1 MTLNHKTLSFAG
13 ALLAGTFLATAVSA
27 QERPNITVA
36 LQSMGS
42 AGTLDTTDNGGTA
55 ARKYQN
61 MIFEQLISLDLSD
74 PNLAAKPG
82 LATEWRWVNDTTLEM
97 KLRHGVK
104 FHNGDEMKADD
115 VVFSFSDER
124 FGLLPEQTKARDA
137 GQATFT
143 RADGTKGIV
152 PPAVTAAS
160 RKSEWPLLKSVE
172 KVDDYTV
179 RFNMAKATLDTEA
192 RLARVNYAA
201 IISKRG
207 FQEAK
212 SWADYA
218 LHPVATGPYK
228 VVSVDQG
235 AAIHLVS
242 NDDYWGGKPPIA
254 KLDMMIVPEAASR
267 LNGLMSGEY
276 DIVSDLGPDQVPLL
290 KSSNDFNVVGGPVAN
305 IRFIAL
311 DTNNGPLK
319 NKLVRQALSHSIDRG
334 TIVNQLWGGL
344 TAVPQGFQHKLFG
357 DLFVSDFQ
365 SPAYDPALAKKLLAE
380 AGYKGE
386 KITYRVHNDYY
397 PNELTVAQFDLDN
410 LRKIGFN
417 IDFAVMDNP
426 NDPAP
431 DRMMQDLSNTAYFAY
446 PVSLLANN
454 CPYGSYNTKTNAKG
468 GMWQNDEFDKLCD
481 VLNTSTDKAEVK
493 KSFARALQIIEA
505 DDPAML
511 VLHQNAILYGKRADI
526 QWKPSAMFVMD
537 FRPGSFSI
545 TKKK

>member
-1 MTLNHKTLSFAG
+1 MNMNFRTLSLTSI
-13 ALLAGTFLATAVSA
+13 LLATTVLGFNQVARA
-27 QERPNITVA
+27 EDRPTINVA
-36 LQSMGS
+36 LQSMGL
-42 AGTLDTTDNGGTA
+42 AGTLDTTDNTGTA
-55 ARKYQN
+55 PRKYQN
-61 MIFEQLISLDLSD
+61 DIFEQLIALDLAD
-74 PNLAAKPG
+74 PNLPAKPG
-82 LATEWRWVNDTTLEM
+82 LATEWKWVSPEILEV

-124 FGLLPEQTKARDA
+124 YGLLPEQAKAREA
-137 GQATFT
+137 NLPTFT
-143 RADGTKGIV
+143 RADGTIGIV
-152 PPAVTAAS
+152 PPALTAGG

-179 RFNMAKATLDTEA
+179 RFVMQKSTLDTEA

-201 IISKRG
+201 IISKRA
-207 FQEAK
+207 FQSAK
-212 SWADYA
+212 SWQDYA

-228 VVSVDQG
+228 VESVDQG
-235 AAIHLVS
+235 SAIHLVA

-254 KLDMMIVPEAASR
+254 KLNFNVVPEAASR
-267 LNGLMSGEY
+267 INGLLSGEY
-276 DIVSDLGPDQVPLL
+276 DIVSDVGPDQVPMI
-290 KSSNDFNVVGGPVAN
+290 KGNSDFEVVGGPVAN

-319 NKLVRQALSHSIDRG
+319 NKLIRQALSHSIDRQ
-334 TIVNQLWGGL
+334 TIVDSLWGGQ
-344 TAVPQGFQHKLFG
+344 TAVAQGFQHKLFG
-357 DLFVSDFQ
+357 DLFIDDFK
-365 SPAYDPALAKKLLAE
+365 SPAYDPELAKKLLAE

-386 KITYRVHNDYY
+386 PITYRVHNDYY

-417 IDFAVMDNP
+417 IDFAVVDNP

-454 CPYGSYNTKTNAKG
+454 CPYGSYNSGTNPKT
-468 GMWQNDEFDKLCD
+468 GMWKNEEFDKLCN

-493 KSFARALQIIEA
+493 KAFARALEIIEVE
-505 DDPAML
+505 DPAMI

-545 TKKK
+545 KK

>member
-1 MTLNHKTLSFAG
+1 MNMNFRTLSLTS
-13 ALLAGTFLATAVSA
+13 ALLATTVLGFNQIARA
-27 QERPNITVA
+27 EDRPTINVA

-42 AGTLDTTDNGGTA
+42 AGTLDTTDNTGTA

-61 MIFEQLISLDLSD
+61 DIYEQLIALDLSD
-74 PNLAAKPG
+74 PNLGAKPG
-82 LATEWRWVNDTTLEM
+82 LATEWKWVSPEILEV
-97 KLRHGVK
+97 KLRQGVK

-124 FGLLPEQTKARDA
+124 YGLLPEQAKARDA
-137 GQATFT
+137 NQPIFA
-143 RADGTKGIV
+143 RADGTTGIV
-152 PPAVTAAS
+152 PPAVTAAG

-179 RFNMAKATLDTEA
+179 RFVMQKSTLDTEA

-201 IISKRG
+201 IISKRA
-207 FQEAK
+207 FQNAK
-212 SWADYA
+212 SWKDFA

-228 VVSVDQG
+228 VDSVDQG
-235 AAIHLVS
+235 SAIHLVAH
-242 NDDYWGGKPPIA
+242 DDYWGGKPPIA
-254 KLDMMIVPEAASR
+254 KLNFNIVPEAASR
-267 LNGLMSGEY
+267 INGLLSGEY
-276 DIVSDLGPDQVPLL
+276 DIVSDVGPDQVPMI
-290 KSSNDFNVVGGPVAN
+290 KGNSDFEVAGGPVAN

-319 NKLVRQALSHSIDRG
+319 NKLIRQALSHSIDRQ
-334 TIVNQLWGGL
+334 TIVDSLWGGL

-357 DLFVSDFQ
+357 DLFVDDFK
-365 SPAYDPALAKKLLAE
+365 SPAYDPELAKKLLAE

-386 KITYRVHNDYY
+386 PITYRVHNDYY

-417 IDFAVMDNP
+417 IDFSVVDNP

-446 PVSLLANN
+446 PVALLANN
-454 CPYGSYNTKTNAKG
+454 CPNGTYHSGTNPKT
-468 GMWQNDEFDKLCD
+468 GMWKNEEFDKLCN
-481 VLNTSTDKAEVK
+481 VLNTSTDRAEVK
-493 KSFARALQIIEA
+493 KAFARALEIIEVE
-505 DDPAML
+505 DPAL
-511 VLHQNAILYGKRADI
+511 IVLHQNAILYGKRADI

-537 FRPGSFSI
+537 FRPGAFSI
-545 TKKK
+545 KK

>member
-1 MTLNHKTLSFAG
+1 MIQNLKTLSLAG
-13 ALLAGTFLATAVSA
+13 ALLAGTFLSHAAFA
-27 QERPNITVA
+27 EDRPNITVA
-36 LQSMGS
+36 LQSMGT
-42 AGTLDTTDNGGTA
+42 AGTLDTSDNGGTA

-61 MIFEQLISLDLSD
+61 MIFEQLIELDLSD
-74 PNLAAKPG
+74 PNLSARPG
-82 LATEWRWVNDTTLEM
+82 LATEWKWLNDTTLEV

-124 FGLLPEQTKARDA
+124 YGRLPEQVKAREA
-137 GQATFT
+137 GQTTFT
-143 RADGTKGIV
+143 HADGTKGIV
-152 PPAVTAAS
+152 PPAITAAN

-179 RFNMAKATLDTEA
+179 RFVMEKATLDTEA

-228 VVSVDQG
+228 VVGVDQG
-235 AAIHLVS
+235 SAIHLVS
-242 NDDYWGGKPPIA
+242 HDDYWGGKPPIA
-254 KLDMMIVPEAASR
+254 KLDFMVVPEAASR
-267 LNGLMSGEY
+267 VNGLMSGEY

-290 KSSNDFNVVGGPVAN
+290 KNTEDFDVVGGPVAN

-319 NKLVRQALSHSIDRG
+319 NKLIRQALSHSIDRD
-334 TIVNQLWGGL
+334 TIVNSLWGGM

-357 DLFVSDFQ
+357 DLFVEDFK
-365 SPAYDPALAKKLLAE
+365 SPAYDPELAKKLLAE

-417 IDFAVMDNP
+417 IDFSVIDNP

-431 DRMMQDLSNTAYFAY
+431 DRMMADLSNTAYFAY
-446 PVSLLANN
+446 PVALLANN
-454 CPYGSYNTKTNAKG
+454 CPYGSYNTKTNPKS

-493 KSFARALQIIEA
+493 KSFARALEIIEA
-505 DDPAML
+505 EDPAMV

-545 TKKK
+545 KK

>member
-1 MTLNHKTLSFAG
+1 MTTNLKTLSLAG
-13 ALLAGTFLATAVSA
+13 VLLAGTFLSNAALA
-27 QERPNITVA
+27 EDRPNITVA
-36 LQSMGS
+36 IQSMGT
-42 AGTLDTTDNGGTA
+42 AGSLDTSDNGGTA

-61 MIFEQLISLDLSD
+61 MIYEQLIALDLSD
-74 PNLAAKPG
+74 PNLGAKPG
-82 LATEWRWVNDTTLEM
+82 LATEWKWLNETTLEL
-97 KLRHGVK
+97 KLRKGVK

-124 FGLLPEQTKARDA
+124 YGRLPEQVKAREA
-137 GQATFT
+137 GQPTFT
-143 RADGTKGIV
+143 RADGSKGIV
-152 PPAVTAAS
+152 PPAVTAAN

-179 RFNMAKATLDTEA
+179 RFIMEKATLDTEA

-212 SWADYA
+212 SWADFA

-228 VVSVDQG
+228 VTSVDQG

-242 NDDYWGGKPPIA
+242 NDAYWGGLPPIA
-254 KLDMMIVPEAASR
+254 KLDLMVVPEAASR
-267 LNGLMSGEY
+267 MNGLMSGEY
-276 DIVSDLGPDQVPLL
+276 DIVSDVGPDQVPLI
-290 KSSNDFNVVGGPVAN
+290 KNSEDFDVVGGPVAN

-319 NKLVRQALSHSIDRG
+319 NKLIRQALSHSIDRD
-334 TIVNQLWGGL
+334 TIVNTLWGGL

-357 DLFVSDFQ
+357 DLFVSDFK
-365 SPAYDPALAKKLLAE
+365 SPAYDPALAKKLLTE

-417 IDFAVMDNP
+417 IEFAVMDNP

-446 PVSLLANN
+446 PVALLANN
-454 CPYGSYNTKTNAKG
+454 CPYGSYNTKTNPKG
-468 GMWQNDEFDKLCD
+468 GMWQNDEFDKLCNI
-481 VLNTSTDKAEVK
+481 LNTSTDKAEVK

-505 DDPAML
+505 EDPAL
-511 VLHQNAILYGKRADI
+511 IVLHQNAILYGKRADI

-545 TKKK
+545 KK